1 MKFSS
6 KKYNRFLVV
15 FSTVFIG
22 FMILGFPIKSKCAE
36 VHRIGI
42 RTVDGKAGFYDK
54 ITDETF
60 IPRGNNYVELRTDP
74 MNVYL
79 VSSLFSTSYHDP
91 VDIAYDFERMQALG
105 YNTARI
111 FVDLCVLPDCIGSI
125 SGGLR
130 DDYMDNVVELL
141 ELAKRYGI
149 YALLTAN
156 WLPNY
161 GGYLDAH
168 EPCRPDF
175 DHGNCLLLSEPGV
188 AAYVRFFQ
196 DFVQGLLDRNAPLDI
211 ILGYQLRNEVSFEN
225 NQPPLNLTSG
235 IVTTANGKTYD
246 MSSTNQKEDMV
257 NEGLIFWANTVRS
270 AILEL
275 DPTALVT
282 AGFFAPNI
290 PHEWRPGDWR
300 LVRTRSVLRDS
311 DLDFLDFH
319 PYPGVGLTM
328 QQQAENY
335 GMIDYHEKPIV
346 LGELGA
352 FRNSYD
358 SPAQGAQALLS
369 WQAEACE
376 VGFDGFMLWY
386 WDAQDWAIVGD
397 NVWSPHDGNGEI
409 ARVMA
414 PVFQP
419 DPCFAPKVNL
429 SKGQPATASMS
440 LPEGPPEN
448 AFDGFSGTSW
458 QAGSHPEQW
467 IEVDLGD
474 DSEVGEVSMLTD
486 QFPAGRTVHQV
497 LGRRS
502 DQTSSDLLHEF
513 DQETDGGQW
522 LTIKPESPWPNIRWV
537 RVLTKVSPSW
547 VSWREINIL
556 PVLDTTFLPLPP
568 ALRSPFDYAN
578 IESGDQEIVWDIV
591 ESATSYDV
599 QVALDSSF
607 MSLFAADTGLD
618 ATRVTVGSL
627 NAHETYFWRVRANN
641 STAAGPW
648 SNIRRFFVTPP
659 AGVNAA
665 NTIPDKFE
673 LHPNYPNPFN
683 AGTIFRFDLPE
694 KSAVKLVVFDILGR
708 AVATVLSEEMKSGRH
723 KVDWQPG
730 NLASGIYFYHLK
742 AGKNSQVER
751 LLLLK

>member
-1 MKFSS
+1 MKLPS
-6 KKYNRFLVV
+6 KNHRRFLAPLPIIFVV
-15 FSTVFIG
+15 
-22 FMILGFPIKSKCAE
+22 FMILHFPVKATCVE

-42 RTVDGKAGFYDK
+42 RTIDGKAEFYDK
-54 ITDETF
+54 VTGETF
-60 IPRGNNYVELRTDP
+60 TPRGNNYVELRTDP

-125 SGGLR
+125 AGGLR

-141 ELAKRYGI
+141 VLAKRYGI

-156 WLPNY
+156 WLPDY

-225 NQPPLNLTSG
+225 NQPPLNRTSG
-235 IVTTANGKTYD
+235 TVTTANGKTYD
-246 MSSTNQKEDMV
+246 MASASDKEDMV
-257 NEGLIFWANTVRS
+257 NEGLVFWANTVRA

-282 AGFFAPNI
+282 AGFFAPNV

-328 QQQAENY
+328 LQQAENY
-335 GMIDYHEKPIV
+335 GMMDYHEKPIV

-352 FRNSYD
+352 FRNLYD
-358 SPAQGAQALLS
+358 SPEQAAQILRS

-376 VGFDGFMLWY
+376 VGFDGFLLWY
-386 WDAQDWAIVGD
+386 WDAQNWAIAGD

-414 PVFQP
+414 PVFHP
-419 DPCFAPKVNL
+419 DPCFSPKTNL
-429 SKGQPATASMS
+429 SAGQPATASMS

-448 AFDGFSGTSW
+448 AFDGSLGTSW
-458 QAGSHPEQW
+458 QAGAHPEQW
-467 IEVDLGD
+467 IEVDLGE
-474 DSEVGEVSMLTD
+474 DSEIGEISILTD

-502 DQTSSDLLHEF
+502 DQTSFDLLHEF
-513 DQETDGGQW
+513 DQETDFGQW
-522 LTIKPESPWPNIRWV
+522 LNVLPENPWQNIRWV
-537 RVLTKVSPSW
+537 RVLTKESPSW
-547 VSWREINIL
+547 VAWQEINVL

-578 IESGDQEIVWDIV
+578 IESGDQELHWDLV
-591 ESATSYDV
+591 ESATAYDV
-599 QVALDSSF
+599 QVAVDSSF
-607 MSLFAADTGLD
+607 TSLFADQTNLD
-618 ATRVTVGSL
+618 ATRLAVGPL
-627 NAHETYFWRVRANN
+627 NAYETYFWRVRAIN

-648 SNIRRFFVTPP
+648 SNLRRFFVIPP
-659 AGVNAA
+659 ASVNTAD
-665 NTIPDKFE
+665 NIPDKFE
-673 LHPNYPNPFN
+673 LYPNYPNPFN
-683 AGTIFRFDLPE
+683 AGTTFRFDLPE
-694 KSAVKLVVFDILGR
+694 KSAVKLVVYDVLGR
-708 AVATVLSEEMKSGRH
+708 AVATVFSEGMKAGRQ
-723 KVDWQPG
+723 KINWQPE
-730 NLASGIYFYHLK
+730 NLASGIYFYRLK
-742 AGKNSQVER
+742 AGKNSRIGR